1 MVFRP
6 RTREELFNLWHT
18 GLCNIIERIFGVL
31 KHHFHVLQIPPKYNM
46 HVQVRLPLALCAI
59 HNFIQWY
66 DPDSFVNPE
75 LGARQEHGYGI
86 PEWVT
91 GAV

>member
-6 RTREELFNLWHT
+6 RTREELFNLWHA
-18 GLCNIIERIFGVL
+18 GLCNIIECIFGVL

-46 HVQVRLPLALCAI
+46 HVQVQLPLALCAI

-86 PEWVT
+86 PERVT